1 MDNIQFA
8 ENPQNASQKR
18 IFTTAETV
26 FAWVCIIAGYL
37 FCRAY
42 PATQKPFG
50 TLIFTIF
57 MLCVTAVIMALNNA
71 SFGVVSIISAVSALV
86 VSFSLIFTQNSF
98 IHFFAAFYCICA
110 YSLFLYTGYGNHNPQ
125 NFSRLF
131 PLDFLKALIV
141 APFKSLNDL
150 GKGLVANGKLNTR
163 PILKMLLGIII
174 TVIPTAIIVLL
185 LSYDSDFTDL
195 LEKIFDF
202 NIGKIFSH
210 AGSFILGIPIG
221 MYIYGGFI
229 SAVDKKNSTGSSEE
243 NVTKTLSTFK
253 FVPQLTALSAIIPIL
268 AVYVLFFI
276 SQWKYYVS
284 GFVGVLPDEFNYAQY
299 ARQGF
304 FQLCTVSVI
313 NFILICLIGL
323 LVKRKNKKPSVIERV
338 LSVLLSLSTLILIAT
353 ALAKMFMY
361 IDIYGLTPK
370 RVYATWF
377 MLVLAVIFVLATV
390 KQFATKLPLILISSC
405 VAVVMF
411 SFLAFAQTD
420 KIIAEYNVDRYI
432 DGTLDNVDVTMLK
445 SLGDAAIPS
454 MVRVLEYWSEEYNY
468 DYKLFF
474 SGQLPEYLQ
483 GHLPQSSEYWKYD
496 NLCKSLKIMARNRDN
511 NIWNYTLLKN
521 DANKALKKIGLYHS

>member
-57 MLCVTAVIMALNNA
+57 MFCVTALIMALNNA
-71 SFGVVSIISAVSALV
+71 SFGVVSIISAVSASV
-86 VSFSLIFTQNSF
+86 ISFSLIFTQNSF

-110 YSLFLYTGYGNHNPQ
+110 YTLFVYTAYGNHSSKD
-125 NFSRLF
+125 FARLF
-131 PLDFLKALIV
+131 PLDFFKALIIS
-141 APFKSLNDL
+141 PIKSIKEL
-150 GKGLVANGKLNTR
+150 GKGLIANGKINTR
-163 PILKMLLGIII
+163 PFIKLLVGIII
-174 TVIPTAIIVLL
+174 AVIPTAIIVIL
-185 LSYDSDFTDL
+185 LSYDSNFTDL
-195 LEKIFDF
+195 LERIFDF
-202 NIGKIFSH
+202 NIQKIFSH

-229 SAVDKKNSTGSSEE
+229 SAIDKKSEAVCSEE
-243 NVTKTLSTFK
+243 TLTKNLLKIK
-253 FVPQLTALSAIIPIL
+253 FVPQLTAIAAIFPII

-276 SQWKYYVS
+276 SQWKYYIS
-284 GFVGVLPDEFNYAQY
+284 GFIGVLPDEFSYAHY

-323 LVKRKNKKPSVIERV
+323 LVKGKSEKPSITEKI

-353 ALAKMFMY
+353 ALAKMLMY

-377 MLVLAVIFVLATV
+377 MIVLAVIFIFAII
-390 KQFATKLPLILISSC
+390 KQFATKLPLILISTC

-411 SFLAFAQTD
+411 SVLSFAQTD
-420 KIIAEYNVDRYI
+420 KVIAEYNVDRYI
-432 DGTLDNVDVTMLK
+432 DGTFESVDIDMLND
-445 SLGDAAIPS
+445 LGEAAIPS
-454 MVRVLEYWSEEYNY
+454 MVRLLEYWSEEYDY
-468 DYKLFF
+468 DYEPFLN
-474 SGQLPEYLQ
+474 GQY
-483 GHLPQSSEYWKYD
+483 SEHWDY
-496 NLCKSLKIMARNRDN
+496 NRLCKKLKIMAYNRKSTF
-511 NIWNYTLLKN
+511 WNYTLLQD
-521 DANKALKKIGLYHS
+521 DADEALKKIGLDNTPEKAIGTT